1 MENTQTVSRGMYWI
15 LFLVAFVA
23 LVLLLM
29 YASNWFW
36 ADLPF
41 LFTFLVKAMDV
52 I

>member
-1 MENTQTVSRGMYWI
+1 MENTKTISKGMYWI
-15 LFLVAFVA
+15 LFLVSLVA
-23 LVLLLM
+23 LVLLLKF
-29 YASNWFW
+29 ASNWFW